1 LLKRCKHCVIGG
13 VNKNIRNEFVN
24 KEENKDIFTDLES
37 DMETN
42 LEIDVGTYSES
53 QLDTEHTTILTI
65 KDILT
70 IKLRLNK

>member
-1 LLKRCKHCVIGG
+1 LLKRCKHYVIGG

-24 KEENKDIFTDLES
+24 KEENKDILTDLEF

-53 QLDTEHTTILTI
+53 QLDTEHTTETNDKIEI
-65 KDILT
+65 E
-70 IKLRLNK
+70 